1 MYLGSVLLVCL
12 ARFFYGQ
19 DDLPTNEIINKM
31 FIASIWCAVSP
42 NIPSITASR
51 VFQGFGLSA
60 LQRYLFLVGHFSGVT
75 RKFYFYSLFASTIEQ
90 LFL

>member
-60 LQRYLFLVGHFSGVT
+60 LQRYFVFGWSFIWDDEKILL
-75 RKFYFYSLFASTIEQ
+75 L
-90 LFL
+90 